1 VDILIGPV
9 ITPEMLNDDS
19 LGRAMDALYEAGL
32 TEVFA
37 KVASQALHKQGIA
50 QSLHLCGH

>member
-1 VDILIGPV
+1 
-9 ITPEMLNDDS
+9 MLNDDS

-50 QSLHLCGH
+50 QSLHPCGH